1 MKPRLSIIC
10 AVYNAEEYLA
20 ACIESIINQSYRD
33 WELILIND
41 GSKDSSLEI
50 CYRYAE
56 QDDRLRVYSQEN
68 KGQSAA
74 QNVGLGHSRG
84 EFVAFLDS
92 DDTVEPETYE
102 DAVSILDSDKE
113 VDFVQFPWN
122 CLSYEHH
129 WMGRGKNDRSV
140 LGQENMFNAWL
151 FEDKI
156 GWTNWCKVY
165 RKSLFD
171 GVAFK
176 VGILFEDA
184 LMTATIISRARGIGY
199 SNKGGYNFFVR
210 SEEKTKWT
218 ERHTKDLIVSYG
230 TIIEMLR
237 EYSPRFVEARSH
249 FSRILVDSY
258 MRNKKFR
265 DLARPYVRSI
275 LISDI
280 WKSSRLSWRAKVKLF
295 AIKYLSCIF

>member
-74 QNVGLGHSRG
+74 QNVGLGYSRG

-102 DAVSILDSDKE
+102 DAVSVLE
-113 VDFVQFPWN
+113 ANRGVDFVQIPWN
-122 CLSYEHH
+122 CLSYRGNDF
-129 WMGRGKNDRSV
+129 GRVKSFAPIFDGEAMMS
-140 LGQENMFNAWL
+140 AWL
-151 FEDKI
+151 FENQI
-156 GWTNWCKVY
+156 AWTNWSKIY
-165 RKSLFD
+165 RRELFD
-171 GVAFK
+171 GVTFK
-176 VGILFEDA
+176 EGILFEDA
-184 LMTATIISRARGIGY
+184 LMTATIISRARGVAY
-199 SNKGGYNFFVR
+199 SQKGGYNFFVR
-210 SEEKTKWT
+210 SAEKTKWT
-218 ERHTKDLIVSYG
+218 ERHAKDLIVSYG

-237 EYSPRFVEARSH
+237 EYTPRFVEARSY
-249 FSRILVDSY
+249 FSRVLIDSY
-258 MRNKKFR
+258 IRNKKFR
-265 DLARPYVRSI
+265 YLVKPYVRSI

-280 WKSSRLSWRAKVKLF
+280 WKSSQLSWKNKLKIVVVKCTAYIL
-295 AIKYLSCIF
+295 